1 MTDQTTAPTGVVSS
15 NQLGV
20 ISRDEW
26 VRRYADRIQEKAGFS
41 PDESLAVA
49 RVGADEYERN
59 ERAAGNAVEWWGGPG
74 GMIDTPEDC
83 ADEEMS
89 YWTDDGE

>member
-1 MTDQTTAPTGVVSS
+1 MNTNTTAPSGVVSS

-26 VRRYADRIQEKAGFS
+26 VRRYAARIMEKAAWAE
-41 PDESLAVA
+41 DAAMMAAEA
-49 RVGADEYERN
+49 GAKEYERD
-59 ERAAGNAVEWWGGPG
+59 ERAAGNAVGWWGGPG
-74 GMIDTPEDC
+74 GMLDTPEDS